1 MDEKSDHIKTT
12 TDTTHEPKSGFKYYL
27 VRPSVSTGGLEA
39 DMQQKVFQYADL
51 QTRAMYGVAFIGA
64 VVSGAAMPLMTIV
77 FGSFTTQFSDFS
89 VGTISP
95 AAFKREV
102 NALVLY
108 FIYLFV
114 GRFIIAYCANVL
126 ATLASIR
133 MTKELRRAFLASI
146 LRKEIWYFDMQNTGS
161 IATQVTT
168 NGNKVTQG
176 TGDKLLN
183 TVTALSTF
191 FGAFIVALA
200 VQWKLALITLSCVPM
215 IFVFI
220 AAALSLDAVIEA
232 KVTETLS
239 RGAVIAQETISSIT
253 TIQGFWAQQRV
264 ANQYED
270 NLALAHKQAKNKSPA
285 YGLMFSAQYFC
296 AYAAIALAFWQG
308 FRMFQ
313 SGEIETIGTV
323 FTVVLSTLIAA
334 TSVSLLAPQLQE
346 FSSAASA
353 AAELFSVID
362 RKSELDPLD
371 QAGIS
376 PPSCEGL
383 IEARNINFAYPSRP
397 SSQVLNNLSLSIP
410 AGKTTALVGPSGCG
424 KSTLAGLLERWYNPG
439 SGQLL
444 LDGIDVAEY
453 NIRWLRSVIR
463 LVQQEPIL
471 FSGTVFEN
479 VANGLLDEQR
489 SLAKQDQRKLVQS
502 ACEASHAHEFIAELP
517 DGYDT
522 QLGEGAGMLSGG
534 QRQRLAIAR
543 SIISDP
549 KVLLLDEATSALDPR
564 AEAIVQRALKR
575 ASQGRTVLVI
585 AHKLSTIKDADNIA
599 IITNG
604 CVGEQGTHEQLIAQ
618 DGQYAALV
626 RAQDLGH
633 GKETSVDASQE
644 DEETGMEAFSE
655 QMFLNKTVSVGRSV
669 VPESQENTRANARLS
684 FLKCIFRL
692 LKEQK
697 SLYGWFIFVM
707 IGILAGGATYP
718 GQALLLARLINVFA
732 QPGPTARS
740 DANFFSLMLFI
751 IALGNL
757 IAYFI
762 NGWVCNAVGQAVAHY
777 YRSEMFNLYLK
788 QDKEF
793 FDRIENRSGS
803 LVSRL
808 ATLPTQVKD
817 LISANLLLMMIV
829 IVNLTAS
836 CALALAYGWRLALV
850 MIGGG
855 LPPLLIS
862 AYIRIRL
869 EQRLEGEIEER
880 FYESASVATEAVT
893 AIKTVA
899 SLTLETDVLD
909 AYSTLLSNIAKTT
922 TLSTLHTMFW
932 AALAQ
937 SLEFLM
943 IALGFWYGGHLLA
956 DGKYTAQQFFIIFIA
971 VLFSGQAA
979 AQLTT
984 YSTSISK
991 AVEAANYIF
1000 WLRTL
1005 KPTIIETD
1013 ENHDRGPGNGNETI
1027 DIKDVQFRYKQRLAS
1042 RVLNGISLTVEPG
1055 QSVAFVGASGCGKS
1069 TMISLLQRFYD
1080 PTSGRICLGKNN
1092 ISNLSPRLYRQQMSL
1107 VMQQPILFKGSIRD
1121 NISLALEHQASDD
1134 EILEACRQ
1142 ANALSFIQSLPEG
1155 LSTPCGSQG
1164 LQFSGG
1170 QRQRIAIAR
1179 ALIRN
1184 PKILL
1189 LDEATS
1195 ALDTQSERLVQAT
1208 LDEAA
1213 ASRTTIAVAHR
1224 LSTIRSADAIFVF
1237 ADGRVAEA
1245 GTHQELLG
1253 RKGLYYAMCLT
1264 QSLDRADV

>member
-1 MDEKSDHIKTT
+1 M
-12 TDTTHEPKSGFKYYL
+12 
-27 VRPSVSTGGLEA
+27 
-39 DMQQKVFQYADL
+39 
-51 QTRAMYGVAFIGA
+51 
-64 VVSGAAMPLMTIV
+64 
-77 FGSFTTQFSDFS
+77 
-89 VGTISP
+89 
-95 AAFKREV
+95 
-102 NALVLY
+102 
-108 FIYLFV
+108 
-114 GRFIIAYCANVL
+114 
-126 ATLASIR
+126 
-133 MTKELRRAFLASI
+133 
-146 LRKEIWYFDMQNTGS
+146 
-161 IATQVTT
+161 
-168 NGNKVTQG
+168 
-176 TGDKLLN
+176 
-183 TVTALSTF
+183 
-191 FGAFIVALA
+191 
-200 VQWKLALITLSCVPM
+200 
-215 IFVFI
+215 
-220 AAALSLDAVIEA
+220 
-232 KVTETLS
+232 
-239 RGAVIAQETISSIT
+239 
-253 TIQGFWAQQRV
+253 
-264 ANQYED
+264 
-270 NLALAHKQAKNKSPA
+270 
-285 YGLMFSAQYFC
+285 
-296 AYAAIALAFWQG
+296 
-308 FRMFQ
+308 
-313 SGEIETIGTV
+313 
-323 FTVVLSTLIAA
+323 
-334 TSVSLLAPQLQE
+334 LAPQLQS
-346 FSSAASA
+346 FSTAASA

-362 RKSELDPLD
+362 RDSELDPLD
-371 QAGIS
+371 EAGIVPS
-376 PPSCEGL
+376 SCEGS
-383 IEARNINFAYPSRP
+383 IEAWNLDFAYPSRP
-397 SSQVLNNLSLSIP
+397 SSQVLNNLSISVP

-424 KSTLAGLLERWYNPG
+424 KSTLVGLLERWYNPG

-444 LDGIDVAEY
+444 LDGIDVAKY

-479 VANGLLDEQR
+479 VANGLLDPQR
-489 SLAKQDQRKLVQS
+489 LLSRDDQLKLVQS
-502 ACEASHAHEFIAELP
+502 ACEASNAHEFIVELP

-564 AEAIVQRALKR
+564 AESIVQRALKR
-575 ASQGRTVLVI
+575 VSQGRTVLVI

-599 IITNG
+599 VIANG
-604 CVGEQGTHEQLIAQ
+604 CVREQGTHEQLIAQ

-626 RAQDLGH
+626 RAQELGH
-633 GKETSVDASQE
+633 GKETSGNASQDGE
-644 DEETGMEAFSE
+644 DETGMDASSE
-655 QMFLNKTVSVGRSV
+655 PMFLNKTVSVGRSID
-669 VPESQENTRANARLS
+669 PETQEKTRGIVRLS
-684 FLKCIFRL
+684 LSRCIFRI

-697 SLYGWFIFVM
+697 SLYGWFIFAT
-707 IGILAGGATYP
+707 IGIMTGGATFP
-718 GQALLLARLINVFA
+718 GQALLLARLIDIFA

-740 DANFFSLMLFI
+740 DANFFSLMLFV

-757 IAYFI
+757 IGYFI
-762 NGWVCNAVGQAVAHY
+762 TGWVCNVVGQAVAHY
-777 YRSEMFNLYLK
+777 YRSEMFTLYLK

-817 LISANLLLMMIV
+817 LISANLLLMMIA

-836 CALALAYGWRLALV
+836 CALALAYGWKLALV
-850 MIGGG
+850 VIGGG

-899 SLTLETDVLD
+899 SLTLETEVLG
-909 AYSTLLSNIAKTT
+909 AYSVLLANIAKTT

-932 AALAQ
+932 ASLAQ
-937 SLEFLM
+937 SLEFLLM
-943 IALGFWYGGHLLA
+943 ALGFWYGGHLLA
-956 DGKYTAQQFFIIFIA
+956 DAEYTAQQFFIIFIA

-984 YSTSISK
+984 YSTSISQ

-1005 KPTIIETD
+1005 KPTIAETD
-1013 ENHDRGPGNGNETI
+1013 ENRDQSPSSDNDTLYI
-1027 DIKDVQFRYKQRLAS
+1027 QDLQFRYKQRMAS
-1042 RVLNGISLTVEPG
+1042 RVLCGISLTIEPG

-1069 TMISLLQRFYD
+1069 TIISLLQRFYD
-1080 PTSGRICLGKNN
+1080 PTSGRICLGNSN
-1092 ISNLSPRLYRQQMSL
+1092 ISTLSPRLYRQHLSL
-1107 VMQQPILFKGSIRD
+1107 VMQQPILFKGSLQD
-1121 NISLALEHQASDD
+1121 NISLALEHEASDE

-1142 ANALSFIQSLPEG
+1142 ANALSFIKSLPEG
-1155 LSTPCGSQG
+1155 LSTLCGSQG

-1224 LSTIRSADAIFVF
+1224 LSTIRNADAIFVF
-1237 ADGRVAEA
+1237 ADGKIAEA
-1245 GTHQELLG
+1245 GTHQELLS